1 MDGII
6 TFDNVDDLIYKLNRL
21 DEDYYN
27 SKIDAIEENYNRAL
41 EYLNV
46 QPRIIDTITNVFKHN
61 NLI

>member
-1 MDGII
+1 MYE
-6 TFDNVDDLIYKLNRL
+6 TYPNKF
-21 DEDYYN
+21 
-27 SKIDAIEENYNRAL
+27 EENQYNIKEQMRLKRNIEKLRAL